1 MPLPQHFNCYPEL
14 AQLTKCNSQG
24 NNGNVDDSEESD
36 LSQESKVSHETDS
49 SPEET
54 EEIEHLDQS
63 FVPHSRRGSE
73 TPPWVSSERIFR
85 KRDSRYGRECSPS
98 CLHKELKKVLLEY
111 MQWKRAMKK
120 DCTFRKA
127 METQK
132 ELQDS
137 EGFDLLEST
146 ELAIN

>member
-1 MPLPQHFNCYPEL
+1 MWRIFKETIYSRRNVPLPQHFNCYPEL

-73 TPPWVSSERIFR
+73 TPPGVSSERIFR
-85 KRDSRYGRECSPS
+85 KRDSR
-98 CLHKELKKVLLEY
+98 
-111 MQWKRAMKK
+111 
-120 DCTFRKA
+120 
-127 METQK
+127 
-132 ELQDS
+132 
-137 EGFDLLEST
+137 
-146 ELAIN
+146 